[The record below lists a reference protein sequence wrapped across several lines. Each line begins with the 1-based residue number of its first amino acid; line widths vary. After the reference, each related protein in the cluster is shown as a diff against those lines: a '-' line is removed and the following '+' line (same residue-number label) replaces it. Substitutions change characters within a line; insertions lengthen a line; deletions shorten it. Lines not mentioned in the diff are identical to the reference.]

1 MSPFLIP
8 VLTVI
13 GSFLGAWLAAHFALR
28 RFYRERIWDRKAA
41 AYTAIFEAL
50 HEMARW
56 YDEHYEAEMEKYE
69 MDQDESN
76 ELRDSYAN
84 ASRTLAKR
92 IAAETWIL
100 PDKCTELIAAMQ
112 PTLKFK
118 FGGDWRL
125 HLEAGSA
132 RIQHTVDMLRIIA
145 RRELYK

>member
-13 GSFLGAWLAAHFALR
+13 GSFAGAWLAAHFALR

-56 YDEHYEAEMEKYE
+56 YDEHYEAEIEKYE

-100 PDKCTELIAAMQ
+100 PQECTELVSRLVNI
-112 PTLKFK
+112 KYK
-118 FGGDWRL
+118 FGDNWPR
-125 HLEAGSA
+125 HLETGSVA
-132 RIQHTVDMLRIIA
+132 IQDTVNRLRSMA